1 MQKKP
6 VLGQDP
12 LQWIRK
18 TDDEGAAQRQRDAE
32 EVGRYEAELECLS
45 GQLESA
51 REEHRR
57 EAERLRAEIEAL
69 RGDARPKPESSGDG
83 DADDLSMREALAR
96 LMRAYLD
103 LRGQAERRD
112 SDYSEKVTAMVGI
125 LNRYKTRAEEA
136 DEENEGLRQRLAE
149 IESERAALI
158 RLCAGLKAQ
167 ASGLI
172 TS

>member
-18 TDDEGAAQRQRDAE
+18 TDDESAAERQRDAE
-32 EVGRYEAELECLS
+32 EVERYEAELECLS
-45 GQLESA
+45 GQLELA

-69 RGDARPKPESSGDG
+69 RGDATPKPESPGDG
-83 DADDLSMREALAR
+83 GAGDHSLREALAR

-103 LRGQAERRD
+103 LRQQAERRD
-112 SDYSEKVTAMVGI
+112 SEYSEKVTAMVGI
-125 LNRYKTRAEEA
+125 LNRYRTRAEEA
-136 DEENEGLRQRLAE
+136 DEENEGLRQRLTE
-149 IESERAALI
+149 IEGDRAALI
-158 RLCAGLKAQ
+158 KLCAALKAQ
-167 ASGLI
+167 ARGPI
-172 TS
+172 GP